1 MSFGISV
8 GDFFAAATLI
18 RDIAVCV
25 KDSGGSASEYQE
37 LIDEL
42 HGLLLVLDKIEHLE
56 GSAGQAEAIA
66 SIKVAAL
73 NCKFVLQDFRR
84 KLEPYDKSLDRG
96 KTRGWAK
103 DSTRKVRWELTMK
116 TEVQNLRAY
125 LLAHTSSL
133 NMRLSIEGL

>member
-1 MSFGISV
+1 MSFSFSV
-8 GDFFAAATLI
+8 GDFIAVATLI
-18 RDIAVCV
+18 KDIVVCL

-37 LIDEL
+37 LMDEL

-56 GSAGQAEAIA
+56 GQTEAIT

-73 NCKFVLQDFRR
+73 NCNFVLQDFRR
-84 KLEPYDKSLDRG
+84 KLEPYDKSLERG
-96 KTRGWAK
+96 KTRGWIK

-133 NMRLSIEGL
+133 NMRLSIDGL

>member
-8 GDFFAAATLI
+8 GDFLVAATFI
-18 RDIAVCV
+18 KDIAACV

-42 HGLLLVLDKIEHLE
+42 HGLQLMLDKIEHLE
-56 GSAGQAEAIA
+56 GSTGQAEAIA

-73 NCKFVLQDFRR
+73 NCHFVLQDFQR
-84 KLEPYDKSLDRG
+84 KLEPYDESLDRG

>member
-8 GDFFAAATLI
+8 GDFLAAATLI

-56 GSAGQAEAIA
+56 GSARQAEAIA

-73 NCKFVLQDFRR
+73 NCNFVLQDFRR
-84 KLEPYDKSLDRG
+84 KLEPYGESLDRG